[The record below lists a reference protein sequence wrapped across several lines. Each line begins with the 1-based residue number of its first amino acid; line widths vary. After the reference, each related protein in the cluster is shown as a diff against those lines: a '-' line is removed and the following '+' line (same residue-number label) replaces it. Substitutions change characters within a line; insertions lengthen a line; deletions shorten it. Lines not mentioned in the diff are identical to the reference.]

1 MSGEDE
7 KNRSPAGTEALV
19 MRKSLIEF
27 PACFPIK
34 VIGRN
39 QDAFQKAVERI
50 VAARIACKDVI
61 DIAERPSK
69 NVRFL
74 SITIT
79 ARFSDKAAIDKVYEA
94 FTREPEV
101 MMAL

>member
-7 KNRSPAGTEALV
+7 KNRSSTGAEALV
-19 MRKSLIEF
+19 TRKSLIEF
-27 PACFPIK
+27 PARLPIK

-39 QDAFQKAVERI
+39 QGAFQKAVEKI
-50 VAARIACKDVI
+50 VAARIARKDVL
-61 DIAERPSK
+61 DIAEKPSK
-69 NVRFL
+69 NARFL

-94 FTREPEV
+94 LTREPEV